1 LKDEHVESEK
11 EEGKREKKKEKKK
24 KMGRRKGR
32 IEVEELRLAENVN
45 VEPFI
50 FQKIYKIFSR
60 VPIIDNSLGQ
70 ERLISA

>member
-1 LKDEHVESEK
+1 V
-11 EEGKREKKKEKKK
+11 RKKKEKEKKRKKKKK